1 MTALARRY
9 GQARKPKPMTRE
21 QALRMLVSVMAD
33 ALGGEGWD
41 DPRLPKLCEGWM
53 RYPERGEPYTRAFVH
68 TQADELIAESFDPR
82 HLL

>member
-1 MTALARRY
+1 MALARRY
-9 GQARKPKPMTRE
+9 GRARKAKPMNRE

-53 RYPERGEPYTRAFVH
+53 RHPERGEPYNEAFVH
-68 TQADELIAESFDPR
+68 TQADELIGESFDPR
-82 HLL
+82 HLI